1 MNQTQGNTDFI
12 FGTHPI
18 IEAMRN
24 GKEMEKILIVQG
36 TRSPQIAEI
45 MGMAKE
51 LQYPVQFVPMEK
63 LNRITRKNHQGV
75 LAFVSPISY
84 QLIEQVIPMIYD
96 EGRTPFILLLDRIT
110 DVRNFGAICR
120 SAEAAGVDAVVVP
133 SRGSALVNADA
144 MKTSAGALSKIN
156 LCRVENLKNTIDFLK
171 ESGLKIAAVSEK
183 TELNAWDNDLSG
195 PIALLMGSE
204 EDGISEAY
212 LKKADIHVKFPMVGT
227 VESLNVSVAA
237 GIACFE
243 ILRQRFGQK

>member
-1 MNQTQGNTDFI
+1 MNLQQSNTDFI

-24 GKEMEKILIVQG
+24 GNEMEKILIAQG
-36 TRSPQIAEI
+36 TRSPQISEI
-45 MGMAKE
+45 IGLAKE
-51 LQYPVQFVPMEK
+51 LQYPVQFVPVEK
-63 LNRITRKNHQGV
+63 LNRVTRKNHQGV
-75 LAFVSPISY
+75 LAFVSPVSY

-96 EGRTPFILLLDRIT
+96 EGRTPFILILDRIT

-120 SAEAAGVDAVVVP
+120 SAEASGVDAVVVP
-133 SRGSALVNADA
+133 SRGAAMVNADA

-156 LCRVENLKNTIDFLK
+156 LCRVDNIKITIDFLK

-183 TELNAWDNDLSG
+183 TEQNAWENDLTG
-195 PIALLMGSE
+195 PIALILGSE

-212 LKKADIHVKFPMVGT
+212 LKKVDVHVKFPLVGT

-243 ILRQRFGQK
+243 ILRQRLK

>member
-1 MNQTQGNTDFI
+1 MIQQQNNTDFI

-24 GKEMEKILIVQG
+24 GNEMEKILIAQG
-36 TRSPQIAEI
+36 TRSPQISEI
-45 MGMAKE
+45 IGLAKE
-51 LQYPVQFVPMEK
+51 LQYPVQFVPVEK
-63 LNRITRKNHQGV
+63 LNRVTRKNHQGV
-75 LAFVSPISY
+75 LAFVSPVSY

-96 EGRTPFILLLDRIT
+96 EGRTPFILILDRIT

-120 SAEAAGVDAVVVP
+120 SAEASGVDAVVVP
-133 SRGSALVNADA
+133 SRGAAMVNADA

-156 LCRVENLKNTIDFLK
+156 LCRVDNIKITIDFLK

-183 TELNAWDNDLSG
+183 TELNAWENDLTG
-195 PIALLMGSE
+195 PIALILGSE
-204 EDGISEAY
+204 EDGISDAY
-212 LKKADIHVKFPMVGT
+212 LKKVDIHVKFPMVGT

-243 ILRQRFGQK
+243 ILRQRLK

>member
-1 MNQTQGNTDFI
+1 MNLQQSNTDFI
-12 FGTHPI
+12 FGMHPI

-24 GKEMEKILIVQG
+24 GNEMEKILIAQG
-36 TRSPQIAEI
+36 TRSPQISEI
-45 MGMAKE
+45 IGLAKE
-51 LQYPVQFVPMEK
+51 LQYPVQFVPVEK
-63 LNRITRKNHQGV
+63 LNRVTRKNHQGV
-75 LAFVSPISY
+75 LAFVSPVSY

-96 EGRTPFILLLDRIT
+96 EGRTPFILILDRIT

-120 SAEAAGVDAVVVP
+120 SAEASGVDAVVVP
-133 SRGSALVNADA
+133 SRGAAMVNADA

-156 LCRVENLKNTIDFLK
+156 LCRVDNIKITIDFLK

-183 TELNAWDNDLSG
+183 TEQNAWENDLTG
-195 PIALLMGSE
+195 PIALILGSE

-212 LKKADIHVKFPMVGT
+212 LKKVDVHVKFPMVGT

-243 ILRQRFGQK
+243 ILRQRLK

>member
-1 MNQTQGNTDFI
+1 MIQQQNNTDFI

-24 GKEMEKILIVQG
+24 GNEMEKILIAQG
-36 TRSPQIAEI
+36 TRSPQISEI
-45 MGMAKE
+45 IGLAKE
-51 LQYPVQFVPMEK
+51 LQYPVQFVPVEK
-63 LNRITRKNHQGV
+63 LNRVTRKNHQGV
-75 LAFVSPISY
+75 LAFVSPVSY

-96 EGRTPFILLLDRIT
+96 EGRTPFILILDRIT

-120 SAEAAGVDAVVVP
+120 SAEASGVDAVVVP
-133 SRGSALVNADA
+133 SRGAAMVNADA

-156 LCRVENLKNTIDFLK
+156 LCRVDNIKITIDFLK

-183 TELNAWDNDLSG
+183 TELNAWENDLTG
-195 PIALLMGSE
+195 PIALILGSE

-212 LKKADIHVKFPMVGT
+212 LKKVDIHVKFPMVGT

-243 ILRQRFGQK
+243 ILRQRLK